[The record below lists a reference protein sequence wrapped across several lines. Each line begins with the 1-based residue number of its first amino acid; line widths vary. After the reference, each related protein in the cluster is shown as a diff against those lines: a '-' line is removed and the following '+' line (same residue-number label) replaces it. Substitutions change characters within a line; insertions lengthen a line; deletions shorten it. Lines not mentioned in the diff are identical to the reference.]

1 MIAKDIR
8 TNNEFYIAPVYNEMI
23 QDKKKIFHYPIAEMR
38 GLGTPEDLSNFLI
51 NINKKTI
58 ATES

>member
-1 MIAKDIR
+1 MISKNIR

-23 QDKKKIFHYPIAEMR
+23 EDKKKIFHYPVAEMR
-38 GLGTPEDLSNFLI
+38 VLGTPEDLSNFLT